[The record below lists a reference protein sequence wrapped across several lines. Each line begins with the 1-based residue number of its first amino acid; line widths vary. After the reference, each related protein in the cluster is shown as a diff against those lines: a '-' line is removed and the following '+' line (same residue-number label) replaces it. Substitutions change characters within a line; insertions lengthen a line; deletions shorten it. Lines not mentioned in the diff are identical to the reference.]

1 MDTGSENI
9 HGNGDDDGLYIGY
22 TEEFAWDQSN
32 EAEMWLYNYGD
43 RRLPDHW
50 GSNN

>member
-22 TEEFAWDQSN
+22 TEEFAWN